1 MDPSL
6 FDPSLFNPSL
16 IDRKVYKNGFRLVHD
31 NSNKHSNIASIQVFC
46 DVGSIHEPEDSR
58 GSAHFIEH
66 MCFKGTDRLK
76 TSADLNKIFVDQ
88 TGSILNAFTDR
99 RYTCYYVTTHTD
111 NVAICINTIADM
123 VLNSTFD
130 KTEYMKERDV
140 VREEAVKDEDDY
152 ELLAL
157 TNSDKQNYAGSPYEN
172 TVDELK
178 YHVGKHA
185 LKYENILEIYKK
197 FYIPSNMILSVCCA
211 HKFKDICKMVEKSDF
226 VKTAC
231 TIEPKQPLNLYIIP
245 QSDIVFKLDKRVTT
259 TTNLCIAFR
268 SCPLT
273 SRDKYPVKLLK
284 TILGEGAKMNNRM
297 FTILREDNGLTY
309 SSYAYTN
316 FFEHMGDIKLY
327 AECDSGKLFKNGA
340 KPGVFPLLIGM
351 IRDLLKHGVTE
362 HEVKTAKTFIEST
375 QKMKSEDSEVVA
387 KYNGKNELFGNLGAP
402 SYQDKFDKLIKPI
415 TKADVDACIRK
426 YFKKEGMAI
435 SIVSSNP
442 PTEKHLRKLID
453 I

>member
-1 MDPSL
+1 MDSSLIDPSL
-6 FDPSLFNPSL
+6 F
-16 IDRKVYKNGFRLVHD
+16 DRKVYKNGFRLVHD

-46 DVGSIHEPEDSR
+46 DVGSIHEPEESR

-111 NVAICINTIADM
+111 NVAICIKTIADM

-140 VREEAVKDEDDY
+140 VKEEAVKDEDDY

-157 TNSDKQNYAGSPYEN
+157 TNADKQIYAGSPYEH

-178 YHVGKHA
+178 YHVGKHT
-185 LKYENILEIYKK
+185 LKYENILGIYKK
-197 FYIPSNMILSVCCA
+197 FYIPSNMILSVCCS
-211 HKFKDICKMVEKSDF
+211 HKFADICKMVEKSDF

-231 TIEPKQPLNLYIIP
+231 TIEPKQPINLYITP
-245 QSDIVFKLDKRVTT
+245 QSDIVFKLEKRVTNPT
-259 TTNLCIAFR
+259 HLCIAFR

-273 SRDKYPVKLLK
+273 SRDKYVMKLLK

-309 SSYAYTN
+309 SSYAYTD
-316 FFEHMGDIKLY
+316 FFEHMGDFKMY
-327 AECDSGKLFKNGA
+327 AECDTGKLFKNGA

-351 IRDLLKHGVTE
+351 IRDLLRRGVTE
-362 HEVKTAKTFIEST
+362 DEVKTAKTFLEST

-415 TKADVDACIRK
+415 TKAEVDACIRK

-442 PTEKHLRKLID
+442 PTEKHLRKVID

>member
-6 FDPSLFNPSL
+6 F
-16 IDRKVYKNGFRLVHD
+16 DRKVYKNGFRVVHD

-46 DVGSIHEPEDSR
+46 DVGSTHEPEDSR
-58 GSAHFIEH
+58 GAAHFIEH

-111 NVAICINTIADM
+111 NVAICINTLADM

-130 KTEYMKERDV
+130 KTEYKKERDV
-140 VREEAVKDEDDY
+140 VKEEAVKDEDDY

-157 TNSDKQNYAGSPYEN
+157 TNADKQIYAGSPYEH

-185 LKYENILEIYKK
+185 LKYENILEIYKT
-197 FYIPSNMILSVCCA
+197 FYVPSNMILSVCCS

-226 VKTAC
+226 VKHCTASAK
-231 TIEPKQPLNLYIIP
+231 PHLNRCITP
-245 QSDIVFKLDKRVTT
+245 QTDIVFKLEKRVTNPT
-259 TTNLCIAFR
+259 HLCIAFR
-268 SCPLT
+268 SCPLS
-273 SRDKYPVKLLK
+273 SRDKYSVKLLK

-309 SSYAYTN
+309 SSYAYTD
-316 FFEHMGDIKLY
+316 FFEHMGDMKLY

-340 KPGVFPLLIGM
+340 RPGVFPLLIGM

-362 HEVKTAKTFIEST
+362 EEVKTAKTFLEST

-387 KYNGKNELFGNLGAP
+387 KYNGKNELFGNFGAP
-402 SYQDKFDKLIKPI
+402 SYQDKFGRLIKPI

-426 YFKKEGMAI
+426 YFKKEGMVV

-442 PTEKHLRKLID
+442 PSERHLRKVID